1 MKRCAWV
8 NPKNKIYKK
17 YHDEEWGV
25 PLHNDRKLFEM
36 LILEGA
42 QAGLSWE
49 IILNKRSNYRK
60 VFDNFNP
67 KKISQYTKTKIEKL
81 LKNEGIIRN
90 NLKINSIVQNAK
102 IFLEIQKEF
111 ESFDKYIWG
120 FVNGKPI
127 NNKFTK
133 ISEIPT
139 QTKDSEKISKDL
151 KKRGMNFVGPTII
164 YAYMQAIG
172 MVNDHEVRCFRHK
185 QV

>member
-1 MKRCAWV
+1 MRGDYWSEVESEKNV
-8 NPKNKIYKK
+8 NN
-17 YHDEEWGV
+17 
-25 PLHNDRKLFEM
+25 N
-36 LILEGA
+36 
-42 QAGLSWE
+42 
-49 IILNKRSNYRK
+49 LNK
-60 VFDNFNP
+60 FNVENII
-67 KKISQYTKTKIEKL
+67 KQKFSDFESIRLGRFVKT
-81 LKNEGIIRN
+81 
-90 NLKINSIVQNAK
+90 
-102 IFLEIQKEF
+102 EIQKEF